1 MNQIKLAEKIK
12 KLRMEKAWS
21 QAQLAEVSSLS
32 IRTIQRVE
40 LNGKCSYD
48 TLLAIAAA
56 FDIDVKELT
65 ALSNNNINSESK
77 FSFHLFGLKL
87 NFGWL
92 RSRTAFITGIF
103 LLLPACYFITASVL
117 KYNFGISFLFNPLE
131 IFYSS
136 PQIIKY
142 FNLISPVIFLFGLTS
157 AIVINIL
164 AMFSIKLWR
173 ENSVIQSE
181 ISFSPKALNL
191 SIAIVS
197 VTSFLMIIIYYFAE
211 NYILR

>member
-40 LNGKCSYD
+40 LKGKCSHD

-65 ALSNNNINSESK
+65 DLLNTNINSESK
-77 FSFHLFGLKL
+77 FSLHLFGLKL
-87 NFGWL
+87 SFDWL
-92 RSRTAFITGIF
+92 KSRTAFITGIF
-103 LLLPACYFITASVL
+103 LLFPAGYFIVASVL
-117 KYNFGISFLFNPLE
+117 KYNFGIPLLFNPME

-136 PQIIKY
+136 PLIFKY
-142 FNLISPVIFLFGLTS
+142 FNLISPAIFLLSLTS
-157 AIVINIL
+157 AILINIM
-164 AMFSIKLWR
+164 AMFSVKLWR

-181 ISFSPKALNL
+181 VSFSPNVLNL
-191 SIAIVS
+191 LITIVS
-197 VTSFLMIIIYYFAE
+197 VASLMIMIIYFFTE
-211 NYILR
+211 NFIAR